1 MCIHSIETGRVSTI
15 LCGFGGDGHEE
26 ESLLGFISYFLI
38 LKIDR
43 IFYF

>member
-1 MCIHSIETGRVSTI
+1 MCIHSIEKGLMCTI
-15 LCGFGGDGHEE
+15 LCGFGGDSHEE

-38 LKIDR
+38 LKIER